1 MRLSTWMNPLPG
13 DAPDVADRLV
23 ALKCAMSLTP
33 DSVVAS
39 GASQAGDVTSLA
51 RKFEDWLGEATDD
64 QDKHVRRAVLVMVC
78 DKADETTSVSRIRA
92 LMKELHH
99 YVTRH

>member
-1 MRLSTWMNPLPG
+1 MRLSTWINPLPG

-39 GASQAGDVTSLA
+39 GASQAGDVTTLA
-51 RKFEDWLGEATDD
+51 RKFEDWLSEAGDE

-78 DKADETTSVSRIRA
+78 DKADTSTSVSRIRA

-99 YVTRH
+99 YVTRR

>member
-13 DAPDVADRLV
+13 DSPDAADRLV
-23 ALKCAMSLTP
+23 ALKCAMRLTP

-39 GASQAGDVTSLA
+39 GASQAGQVTSLA
-51 RKFEDWLGEATDD
+51 RKFEDWLSDAGDE

-78 DKADETTSVSRIRA
+78 DKADETTSAGRIRA
-92 LMKELHH
+92 LVKELHH

>member
-1 MRLSTWMNPLPG
+1 MNPLPG

-23 ALKCAMSLTP
+23 ALKCAMALTP
-33 DSVVAS
+33 DSVVTS
-39 GASQAGDVTSLA
+39 GASEAGGVTTLA
-51 RKFEDWLGEATDD
+51 RRFEDWLGEATDE

-78 DKADETTSVSRIRA
+78 DKADETTPQGRIRA

-99 YVTRH
+99 YVTRR